1 MKKSNF
7 WFLTLC
13 VFLMIAGVNG
23 WSTWLRIAVAANA
36 IVVLMDVVQSVR
48 TMLKKSEGELNG

>member
-13 VFLMIAGVNG
+13 VLLVIAGVNG
-23 WSTWLRIAVAANA
+23 WSIPLRVAVVANA
-36 IVVLMDVVQSVR
+36 VVVLMEVVRKIYKFKTDRS
-48 TMLKKSEGELNG
+48 

>member
-23 WSTWLRIAVAANA
+23 WSAWLRVAVIANA
-36 IVVLMDVVQSVR
+36 IVVLMDVVKSAIAVFNKSV
-48 TMLKKSEGELNG
+48 GGQNG

>member
-13 VFLMIAGVNG
+13 ALLIIAGVNG
-23 WSTWLRIAVAANA
+23 WSVPLRIAVAANA
-36 IVVLMDVVQSVR
+36 LVVLIDVARRVWP
-48 TMLKKSEGELNG
+48 LIKKER

>member
-13 VFLMIAGVNG
+13 ALLVIAGVNG
-23 WSTWLRIAVAANA
+23 WNLPLRIAAAANA
-36 IVVLMDVVQSVR
+36 LVVLMDVTKSAWV
-48 TMLKKSEGELNG
+48 LFKHPKKEN

>member
-13 VFLMIAGVNG
+13 TLLVIAGVNG
-23 WSTWLRIAVAANA
+23 WNLPLSIAVAANA
-36 IVVLMDVVQSVR
+36 LVVLLDVVKQIK
-48 TMLKKSEGELNG
+48 TLKKG